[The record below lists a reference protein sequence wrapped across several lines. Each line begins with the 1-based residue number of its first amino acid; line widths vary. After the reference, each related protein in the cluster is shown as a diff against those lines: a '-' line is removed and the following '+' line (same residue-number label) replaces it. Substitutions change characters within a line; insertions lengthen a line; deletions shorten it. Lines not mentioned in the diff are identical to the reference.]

1 MLKLKGE
8 IKMKTKKLQQGSYEI
23 TTSKNIYRI
32 EQNIDLFDKG
42 WEIIV
47 DNEIIDI
54 ASTLS
59 EGKSVIKMI
68 EERV

>member
-1 MLKLKGE
+1 
-8 IKMKTKKLQQGSYEI
+8 MKTKKLQQGSYQI

-32 EQNIDLFDKG
+32 EQNIELFDKG
-42 WEIIV
+42 WEIII
-47 DNEIIDI
+47 DNEIIDV